1 MNVNLNKQPLK
12 RFNAGRLIDQLYKF
26 KPKWIS
32 TGSLEHPYNVSEFE
46 VKSARKAIE
55 ANQRIEPVVV
65 LKDYGVISGIHVLEA
80 FKKLGYDRIPIMYGK
95 LK

>member
-12 RFNAGRLIDQLYKF
+12 RFNSGRLIDQLYKF
-26 KPKWIS
+26 RPKWVS
-32 TGSLEHPYNVSEFE
+32 TASLEYPYIVSKFE
-46 VKSARKAIE
+46 VKSAKKAIK

-65 LKDYGVISGIHVLEA
+65 LKDYGIVAGIHVLEA
-80 FKKLGYDRIPIMYGK
+80 FKELGYERIPIMYGK